1 MPDDDLDA
9 RLAARCGTG
18 RFVSLVRDPA
28 LGRPP
33 LGGVIE
39 ALGEAL
45 VLVQEVRDFHRRGF
59 VVVRRADVV
68 EVAEGDVERLFS
80 RMIDAG
86 GVRDELVPAPT
97 LDLDD
102 WSACLRDLKRA
113 GGALVLECEAEDPPV
128 FYLGRLTAVTRDAA
142 SMRYITVEG
151 VLEREAVAVP
161 LDEVTQVSFDDR
173 YSRFFGRHASDED
186 HH

>member
-1 MPDDDLDA
+1 MPDDDLEA
-9 RLAARCGTG
+9 RLAARRGTG
-18 RFVSLVRDPA
+18 RYVSLVRDPA

-39 ALGEAL
+39 AVGESL

-80 RMIDAG
+80 RMIDVE
-86 GVRDELVPAPT
+86 GVRDELLPAPA

-102 WSACLRDLKRA
+102 WSACLRDLKRTVS
-113 GGALVLECEAEDPPV
+113 ALVLECESQDPPT
-128 FYLGRLTAVTRDAA
+128 FYLGRLTAVTREAA
-142 SMRYITVEG
+142 SLRYITVEG
-151 VLEREAVAVP
+151 VLEREAVEVP
-161 LDEVTQVSFDDR
+161 LDEVTLVSFDDR
-173 YSRFFGRHASDED
+173 YSRFFGRHASDEG

>member
-9 RLAARCGTG
+9 RLAARRGTG
-18 RFVSLVRDPA
+18 RYVSLVRDPS

-39 ALGEAL
+39 AVGESL

-68 EVAEGDVERLFS
+68 EVAEGEVERLFS
-80 RMIDAG
+80 QMIDAE
-86 GVRDELVPAPT
+86 GVRGELVTAPA

-102 WSACLRDLKRA
+102 WSSCLRDVRRA
-113 GGALVLECEAEDPPV
+113 SGAVVLECEALDPPA
-128 FYLGRLTAVTRDAA
+128 FYLGRLTAVTRESA

-151 VLEREAVAVP
+151 VLEREVMEVP
-161 LDEVTQVSFDDR
+161 LDDVTLVSFDDR
-173 YSRFFGRHASDED
+173 YSRFFGRHAADED
-186 HH
+186 RH